1 VEGLERLSILQ
12 HWTLSESPEQN
23 GKQESFWTV
32 VEGRLMAM
40 LEGEFELTLELLNRA
55 TQAWIEQEYHRRV
68 HSETQQAPLERCLS
82 GLSVV
87 RPCPSSD
94 ALRRAFRMEVRRKQR
109 LSDGT
114 ITVEGVRF
122 ELPSAYRTLIW
133 VSVRVARWDLSS
145 VDLVDPR
152 SGAHL
157 ATLLPLDR
165 EKNANRRR
173 RALPTHDQ
181 NVPDADAE
189 SRQVG
194 IAPLM
199 KQLMADYAATGLPPA
214 YLPKDQAPTPPDD
227 EDPES

>member
-1 VEGLERLSILQ
+1 LPQ
-12 HWTLSESPEQN
+12 TPEQN

-40 LEGEFELTLELLNRA
+40 VEGEAELSLELLNRA

-68 HSETQQAPLERCLS
+68 HSETQQTPLDRALS
-82 GLSVV
+82 SHSVV

-114 ITVEGVRF
+114 VTVEGVRY
-122 ELPSAYRTLIW
+122 ELPAAYRTLIW
-133 VSVRVARWDLSS
+133 VNVRVARWDLSS

-157 ATLLPLDR
+157 STLLPLDR
-165 EKNANRRR
+165 EKNADRRR

-181 NVPDADAE
+181 NVSEVDGSSP
-189 SRQVG
+189 SVG
-194 IAPLM
+194 IAPLLR
-199 KQLMADYAATGLPPA
+199 QQMADYAATGLPPA
-214 YLPKDQAPTPPDD
+214 YLPKDHGSAPTDH